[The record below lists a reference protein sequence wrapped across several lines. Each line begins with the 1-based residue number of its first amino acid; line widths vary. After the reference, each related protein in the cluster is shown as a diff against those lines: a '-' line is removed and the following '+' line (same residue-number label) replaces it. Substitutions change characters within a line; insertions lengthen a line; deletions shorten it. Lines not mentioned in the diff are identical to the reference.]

1 MDSDIA
7 NMDQNLDKLNMTMK
21 NTVLDVKNLTNKVE
35 NNIQN
40 VSFLD
45 DNIGKFDAAA
55 LLDCGNPMT

>member
-1 MDSDIA
+1 
-7 NMDQNLDKLNMTMK
+7 MDQDLDKLNMTMK